1 MRKNVFDVVNWF
13 FDSIEYIVE
22 KLIEGMG
29 KLHQNNLRLVS
40 TYPVQATFFLE
51 ILVIFLL
58 FLIVFTLTR
67 KQKAAAPEAAK
78 LSKTNVSWQTNWK
91 AIGIAIGVALAL
103 IAVVGVVK

>member
-1 MRKNVFDVVNWF
+1 MKKIVYNILNWIFDL
-13 FDSIEYIVE
+13 IEYIIK

-40 TYPVQATFFLE
+40 TYPVQTTVFLE

-91 AIGIAIGVALAL
+91 AIAIAVGVVLAL
-103 IAVVGVVK
+103 IVVFGVVK